1 MQYEEFITL
10 SGETQQTVSLD
21 FYKNE
26 IEPRYMMF
34 DGLSKEAFCRIY
46 AATKAF
52 NEIDKLG
59 ERMKRGFK
67 TQAEMVAFWNNA
79 EPIIAKINNAFR
91 N

>member
-1 MQYEEFITL
+1 MQYEEFLTL
-10 SGETQQTVSLD
+10 TGETQQTVSLD

-34 DGLSKEAFCRIY
+34 DGLSKNAFCHIY

-67 TQAEMVAFWNNA
+67 TQAEMAAFWSNA
-79 EPIIAKINNAFR
+79 EPIIAKINNAFK